1 MNPCIAII
9 SHNTLSSIALHD
21 ILSSNIRNVEIHSYG
36 SMDSFIRDSN
46 RHFIHFFVSN
56 DIFFRNVD
64 EFETLRSQTTVMS
77 EGDDKR
83 IRKAGYNV
91 LDISLSENEIISRVL
106 RIQLVSRYEDNDMTS
121 VRNRKKTEEELSSRE
136 KEVLRLMI
144 KGLINKEI
152 AELLGI
158 SVTTVIFHRNNICE
172 KLQTRSLGRLTIF
185 AVLSGII
192 DINEI

>member
-9 SHNTLSSIALHD
+9 DPNTLCSIALHD
-21 ILSSNIRNVEIHSYG
+21 ILSDNIRNVEIHSYG

-56 DIFFRNVD
+56 EIFFRHVD
-64 EFETLRSQTTVMS
+64 EFETLRNQTTVMS

-83 IRKAGYNV
+83 IRNAGYNV

-106 RIQLVSRYEDNDMTS
+106 RIQLVSRYEDNDSTPGQ
-121 VRNRKKTEEELSSRE
+121 RGKKTEEELSSRE
-136 KEVLRLMI
+136 KEVLRFMI

-152 AELLGI
+152 AEQLGI

-172 KLQTRSLGRLTIF
+172 KLHTRSLGRLTIF

>member
-9 SHNTLSSIALHD
+9 DHNTLCSIALHD
-21 ILSSNIRNVEIHSYG
+21 ILSGNIRNVEIHSYG

-46 RHFIHFFVSN
+46 RHFIHFFVST
-56 DIFFRNVD
+56 DIFFRHVD
-64 EFETLRSQTTVMS
+64 EFETLRNQTTVMS

-91 LDISLSENEIISRVL
+91 LDTSLSENEIISRVL
-106 RIQLVSRYEDNDMTS
+106 RIQLVSRYDDNDVAS
-121 VRNRKKTEEELSSRE
+121 RQHGKKPEEELSSRE
-136 KEVLRLMI
+136 KEVLKLMI

-152 AELLGI
+152 AEQLGI